1 MLVLEDDVS
10 ANGRLDDVDA
20 ARAELKGGV
29 VDKGLAAV
37 TDEAFALMYADTFDA
52 LAESTEEALPTK
64 LAGLLV
70 GTVEKV
76 VGVFAGVFVGDDQ
89 KA

>member
-1 MLVLEDDVS
+1 MLEDDVC
-10 ANGRLDDVDA
+10 ANGTLDDVDE

-29 VDKGLAAV
+29 VDEVLAAV
-37 TDEAFALMYADTFDA
+37 TDEAFALMDADAFDA

-76 VGVFAGVFVGDDQ
+76 VGVVFTGVFVGDDEE
-89 KA
+89 A